1 MCCVVYYT
9 SLLTG
14 ATYFVILLLVYRSLC
29 LLFCHFSCRLLPW
42 FMQALPSEACAKG
55 GAGAY
60 SSALQQDPNDPTGAR
75 YPTVH
80 SGLTRMTM
88 TMMMMMHTCM
98 AMTAIRA
105 H

>member
-1 MCCVVYYT
+1 
-9 SLLTG
+9 
-14 ATYFVILLLVYRSLC
+14 
-29 LLFCHFSCRLLPW
+29 
-42 FMQALPSEACAKG
+42 MQALPSEACAKG